1 MNGILNGLC
10 GLLGVVAVA
19 GTSWSQSLPPT
30 QIQVIASS
38 DQSNLHKN
46 LERPFWTERLPKASG
61 GAINVEFSGLLSSG
75 LKGPEI
81 VRLMRNGAIDF
92 AHGVF
97 QSVGADDPTFEGM
110 DLAGLAT
117 DVQGARRIADAYKPV
132 IDRVFRE
139 KHGIKLLAMV
149 PFTAQVFFCRAP
161 IKGMEDLKGKKV
173 RVFGRSL
180 ADFVTA
186 VGGSTATIPFGEV
199 VPALQTGVADCAI
212 TGVASGNTAKWTEV
226 STHLYML
233 PVGWSMSFYAVSQ
246 KRWETLDPKVRD
258 FLEKQMA
265 QLENE
270 IWALTAEEN
279 QDGTN
284 CNIGQEPCKYG
295 YKAKMTLV
303 QLAQADLP
311 ALNRI
316 MRETVVPAWA
326 KRCGAAC
333 AREWNATIGK
343 VVGFNA
349 PAQ

>member
-1 MNGILNGLC
+1 MRTAC
-10 GLLGVVAVA
+10 LLAA
-19 GTSWSQSLPPT
+19 LTISGTAWSQALPPT
-30 QIQVIASS
+30 QIKVIASS

-61 GAINVEFSGLLSSG
+61 GAIKVEFSGLLSSG

-81 VRLMRNGAIDF
+81 VRLMRSGAIDF

-117 DVQGARRIADAYKPV
+117 DVQGARRVAEAYKPV

-149 PFTAQVFFCRAP
+149 PFTAQVFFCRSP
-161 IKGMEDLKGKKV
+161 INGMADLKGKKV

-186 VGGSTATIPFGEV
+186 VGGSTVTIPFGEV

-212 TGVASGNTAKWTEV
+212 TGVASGNTAKWTDV
-226 STHLYML
+226 TTHLYML
-233 PVGWSMSFYAVSQ
+233 PVGWSMSFYAVNQ
-246 KRWETLDPKVRD
+246 KRWDGFDPRVRE
-258 FLEKQMA
+258 FLAAQMT
-265 QLENE
+265 QLEND
-270 IWALTAEEN
+270 IWALTADEN
-279 QDGTN
+279 QDGVN
-284 CNIGQEPCKYG
+284 CNIGRDPCKYG
-295 YKAKMTLV
+295 YKAKMALV
-303 QLAQADLP
+303 PLAQRDLP
-311 ALNRI
+311 ALQQI
-316 MRETVVPAWA
+316 MQNTVVPSWA

-333 AREWNATIGK
+333 AKEWNATVGK
-343 VVGFNA
+343 AVGISA

>member
-1 MNGILNGLC
+1 MLRNLSLIWAMAFS
-10 GLLGVVAVA
+10 VAA
-19 GTSWSQSLPPT
+19 LAQALPPT
-30 QIQVIASS
+30 QIKVIASS

-61 GAINVEFSGLLSSG
+61 GAIKVEFSGLLSSG

-81 VRLMRNGAIDF
+81 VRLMRTGAVDF

-117 DVQGARRIADAYKPV
+117 DVQSARRVAEAYKPV

-161 IKGMEDLKGKKV
+161 IAGMADLKGKKV

-186 VGGSTATIPFGEV
+186 MGGSTVTIPFGEV

-226 STHLYML
+226 TSHLYML

-246 KRWETLDPKVRD
+246 KRWESLDPKVRE
-258 FLEKQMA
+258 FLEKQIA

-279 QDGTN
+279 QDGVN
-284 CNIGQEPCKYG
+284 CNIGKDPCKYG
-295 YKAKMTLV
+295 YKAKMSLV
-303 QLAQADLP
+303 NLSSSDLP
-311 ALNRI
+311 SLERI
-316 MRETVVPAWA
+316 MRETVVPSWA

-333 AREWNATIGK
+333 AREWNGTVGK
-343 VVGFNA
+343 VVGFTA
-349 PAQ
+349 PVQ

>member
-1 MNGILNGLC
+1 MLRTACLA
-10 GLLGVVAVA
+10 LSAA
-19 GTSWSQSLPPT
+19 FAAAAWSQALPPT
-30 QIQVIASS
+30 QIKVIASS

-46 LERPFWTERLPKASG
+46 LERPFWTERLPAASG
-61 GAINVEFSGLLSSG
+61 GAVKVEFSGLLSSG

-81 VRLMRNGAIDF
+81 VRLMRTGAIDF

-97 QSVGADDPTFEGM
+97 QSVGADDATFEGM
-110 DLAGLAT
+110 DLAGLTT
-117 DVQGARRIADAYKPV
+117 DVQMARKVAEAYKPV

-149 PFTAQVFFCRAP
+149 PFTAQVFFCRSQ
-161 IKGMEDLKGKKV
+161 IGGMADLKGKKV

-186 VGGSTATIPFGEV
+186 VGGSTVTIPFGEV

-212 TGVASGNTAKWTEV
+212 TGVASGNTAKWTDV
-226 STHLYML
+226 TTHLYML
-233 PVGWSMSFYAVSQ
+233 PVGWSMSFYAVNQ
-246 KRWETLDPKVRD
+246 KRWDSFDPKLRD
-258 FLEKQMA
+258 FLAKQMT

-279 QDGTN
+279 QDGVN
-284 CNIGQEPCKYG
+284 CNIGQDPCKYG
-295 YKAKMTLV
+295 YKAKMALV
-303 QLAQADLP
+303 PLASRDLP
-311 ALNRI
+311 ALQKI
-316 MRETVVPAWA
+316 MRDTVVPSWA

-333 AREWNATIGK
+333 AKEWNATVGK
-343 VVGFNA
+343 VVGITA

>member
-1 MNGILNGLC
+1 MLRIVC
-10 GLLGVVAVA
+10 IVAAAAAA
-19 GTSWSQSLPPT
+19 GAAWPQSLPPT
-30 QIQVIASS
+30 QIKVIASS

-61 GAINVEFSGLLSSG
+61 GAIKVEFSGLISSG

-81 VRLMRNGAIDF
+81 VRLMRTGAIDF

-97 QSVGADDPTFEGM
+97 QSVGADDATFEGM

-117 DVQGARRIADAYKPV
+117 DVQSARRVAEAYKPI

-149 PFTAQVFFCRAP
+149 PFTAQVFFCRTP
-161 IKGMEDLKGKKV
+161 ISGMADLKGKKV

-186 VGGSTATIPFGEV
+186 VGGSTVTIPFGEV

-212 TGVASGNTAKWTEV
+212 TGVASGNTAKWTDV
-226 STHLYML
+226 TTHLYML
-233 PVGWSMSFYAVSQ
+233 PVGWSMSFYAVNQ
-246 KRWETLDPKVRD
+246 KRWDSFDPKVRD
-258 FLEKQMA
+258 FLAKQVT
-265 QLENE
+265 QLEDE

-279 QDGTN
+279 QDGVN
-284 CNIGQEPCKYG
+284 CNIGQDPCKYG

-303 QLAQADLP
+303 ALAPRDLP
-311 ALNRI
+311 ALKQI
-316 MRETVVPAWA
+316 MRDTVVPSWA

-333 AREWNATIGK
+333 AKEWNATVGK
-343 VVGFNA
+343 VVGISA

>member
-1 MNGILNGLC
+1 MIRIPS
-10 GLLGVVAVA
+10 LLATAVFVGA
-19 GTSWSQSLPPT
+19 AWSQALPPT
-30 QIQVIASS
+30 QIKVIASS

-61 GAINVEFSGLLSSG
+61 GAIKVEFSGLLSSG

-81 VRLMRNGAIDF
+81 VRLMRSGAIDF

-117 DVQGARRIADAYKPV
+117 DVQTARRVADAYKPV
-132 IDRVFRE
+132 IDRNFRE

-149 PFTAQVFFCRAP
+149 PFTAQVFFCRTT
-161 IKGMEDLKGKKV
+161 IRGMEDLKGKKV

-180 ADFVTA
+180 ADLVTA
-186 VGGSTATIPFGEV
+186 VGGSTVTLPFGEV

-212 TGVASGNTAKWTEV
+212 TGVASGNTAKWTDV
-226 STHLYML
+226 TTHLYML
-233 PVGWSMSFYAVSQ
+233 PVGWSMSFYAVNQ
-246 KRWETLDPKVRD
+246 KRWEGLDPKVRD
-258 FLEKQMA
+258 FLDKQIA

-279 QDGTN
+279 QDAVN
-284 CNIGQEPCKYG
+284 CNIGQDPCKYG
-295 YKAKMTLV
+295 YKAKMSLV
-303 QLAQADLP
+303 QLAANDLP

-316 MRETVVPAWA
+316 MRDTVVPSWA
-326 KRCGAAC
+326 KRCGTAC
-333 AREWNATIGK
+333 AKEWNGTVGK
-343 VVGFNA
+343 VVGISA

>member
-1 MNGILNGLC
+1 MIRKTASLFCLFMALSLSDWAC
-10 GLLGVVAVA
+10 
-19 GTSWSQSLPPT
+19 SQGLPPT
-30 QIQVIASS
+30 QIKVIASS

-61 GAINVEFSGLLSSG
+61 GAIKVEFSGLLSSG

-81 VRLMRNGAIDF
+81 VRLMRAGAIDF

-97 QSVGADDPTFEGM
+97 QSVGADDPLFEGM

-117 DVQGARRIADAYKPV
+117 DVAGARRVADAYKPV
-132 IDRVFRE
+132 IDRAFRE

-149 PFTAQVFFCRAP
+149 PFTAQVFFCRSP
-161 IKGMEDLKGKKV
+161 IKGMDDLKGKKV

-186 VGGSTATIPFGEV
+186 VGGSTVTIPFGEV

-226 STHLYML
+226 ASHLYML
-233 PVGWSMSFYAVSQ
+233 PVGWSMSFYAVNQ
-246 KRWETLDPKVRD
+246 KRWDSLDPKVRD
-258 FLEKQMA
+258 LLEKQIA
-265 QLENE
+265 QLEND

-279 QDGTN
+279 QDGVN
-284 CNIGQEPCKYG
+284 CNIGQDPCKYG

-303 QLAQADLP
+303 PLAGADLP
-311 ALNRI
+311 TLNRI
-316 MRETVVPAWA
+316 MRENVVAAWA

-333 AREWNATIGK
+333 AREWNSTIGK
-343 VVGFNA
+343 VVGFSA

>member
-1 MNGILNGLC
+1 MLRISSLVTALC
-10 GLLGVVAVA
+10 FACELWAQA
-19 GTSWSQSLPPT
+19 LPPT
-30 QIQVIASS
+30 QIKVIASS

-61 GAINVEFSGLLSSG
+61 GAIKVEFSGLLSSG

-81 VRLMRNGAIDF
+81 VRLMRSGAIDF

-97 QSVGADDPTFEGM
+97 QSVGADDAKFEGM

-117 DVQGARRIADAYKPV
+117 DVQAARRVAEAYKPV
-132 IDRVFRE
+132 IDRDFRE

-149 PFTAQVFFCRAP
+149 PFTAQVFFCRAS
-161 IKGMEDLKGKKV
+161 IGGMADLKGKKV

-186 VGGSTATIPFGEV
+186 VGGSTVTIPFGEV

-226 STHLYML
+226 TSYLYML
-233 PVGWSMSFYAVSQ
+233 PVGWSMSFYAVNQ
-246 KRWETLDPKVRD
+246 KRWESLDPRVRD
-258 FLEKQMA
+258 FLDQQIT
-265 QLENE
+265 QLEND

-279 QDGTN
+279 QDGVN
-284 CNIGQEPCKYG
+284 CNIGQDPCKYG

-303 QLAQADLP
+303 PLAAKDLP
-311 ALNRI
+311 ALNQI
-316 MRETVVPAWA
+316 MRDTVVPNWA

-333 AREWNATIGK
+333 AREWNGSVGK
-343 VVGFNA
+343 VVGITA

>member
-1 MNGILNGLC
+1 MLIRISSM
-10 GLLGVVAVA
+10 VATLA
-19 GTSWSQSLPPT
+19 FATAAWSQALPPT
-30 QIQVIASS
+30 QIKVIASS

-61 GAINVEFSGLLSSG
+61 GAIKVEFSGLISSG

-81 VRLMRNGAIDF
+81 VRLMRAGAIDF

-117 DVQGARRIADAYKPV
+117 DVQSARRIADAYKPV
-132 IDRVFRE
+132 IDRIFRE

-149 PFTAQVFFCRAP
+149 PFTAQVFFCRSE
-161 IKGMEDLKGKKV
+161 IRGMEDLKGKKV

-186 VGGSTATIPFGEV
+186 MGGSTVTLPFGEV

-212 TGVASGNTAKWTEV
+212 TGVASGNTAKWTDV
-226 STHLYML
+226 TTHLYML
-233 PVGWSMSFYAVSQ
+233 PVGWSMSFYAVNQ
-246 KRWETLDPKVRD
+246 KRWDTLDPKVRA
-258 FLEKQMA
+258 FLNQQVT

-279 QDGTN
+279 QDGVN
-284 CNIGQEPCKYG
+284 CNIGRDPCKYG
-295 YKAKMTLV
+295 YKAKMNLV
-303 QLAQADLP
+303 QLSSADLP

-316 MRETVVPAWA
+316 MRESVVPSWA

-333 AREWNATIGK
+333 AREWNSTIGK

>member
-1 MNGILNGLC
+1 MVRIASW
-10 GLLGVVAVA
+10 VAAVA
-19 GTSWSQSLPPT
+19 FVGAAWAQSLPPT
-30 QIQVIASS
+30 QIKVIASS

-61 GAINVEFSGLLSSG
+61 GAIKVEFSGLISSG

-81 VRLMRNGAIDF
+81 VRLMRAGAIDF

-110 DLAGLAT
+110 DLAGLAVDIQT
-117 DVQGARRIADAYKPV
+117 ARKVADAYKPV

-161 IKGMEDLKGKKV
+161 INGMADLKGKKV

-186 VGGSTATIPFGEV
+186 VGGSTVTIPFGEV

-212 TGVASGNTAKWTEV
+212 TGVASGNTAKWTDV
-226 STHLYML
+226 TTHLYML

-246 KRWETLDPKVRD
+246 KRWDSFDPRVRE
-258 FLEKQMA
+258 FLTKQIA
-265 QLENE
+265 QLEDE
-270 IWALTAEEN
+270 IWTLTADEN
-279 QDGTN
+279 QDGVN
-284 CNIGQEPCKYG
+284 CNIGKDPCKYG

-303 QLAQADLP
+303 SLAPRDLP
-311 ALNRI
+311 ALQQI
-316 MRETVVPAWA
+316 MRDTVVPNWA
-326 KRCGAAC
+326 KRCGPAC
-333 AREWNATIGK
+333 AKEWNATVGK
-343 VVGFNA
+343 AVGIKA
-349 PAQ
+349 PVQ